1 MLSRHACHVHG
12 SIRASARSALV
23 WFVRP
28 VGTPS
33 AASVGSGTLDARWPA
48 SEQRRGSRD
57 ARPPGLR
64 YRYCYTDS
72 PMSLVLAASLVLALA
87 SAPSSGPAIPSTP
100 AIDPIVGGQRTGELE
115 YGAIVAIVTSQSALC
130 TGTVVA
136 PRLILTAAH
145 CLAELPPVSTLTV
158 YAGNTLDNTSSAAA
172 TGYGAH
178 PEFCPDCREDI
189 HDYGYVELGTDF
201 ISPDAQILPIT
212 DQEEWDEVM
221 RKGTTVTLVG
231 FGEDPDAES
240 PVASLGTK
248 RKVDT
253 EIRKLSAEGL
263 EFFAGGDNHDSCQGD
278 SGGPALIELAD
289 GTLRLAGITS
299 RGSDPCGDG
308 GYYGVPFP
316 ALTWI
321 RDETGVD
328 LLPAG
333 CEEGD
338 CLDISPPAEKE
349 GRCVVAPV
357 DRAAPPW
364 SLLLL
369 VLLKRRRRAPA
380 AGRRIAA

>member
-1 MLSRHACHVHG
+1 MPIV
-12 SIRASARSALV
+12 
-23 WFVRP
+23 P
-28 VGTPS
+28 VAT
-33 AASVGSGTLDARWPA
+33 
-48 SEQRRGSRD
+48 
-57 ARPPGLR
+57 
-64 YRYCYTDS
+64 
-72 PMSLVLAASLVLALA
+72 LVLALA
-87 SAPSSGPAIPSTP
+87 GHSSLGSPSGPSTDSVAAIEPTP
-100 AIDPIVGGQRTGELE
+100 AIEPIVGGQRTGELE
-115 YGAIVAIVTSQSALC
+115 YGAIVAIVTAQSALC

-145 CLAELPPVSTLTV
+145 CLDGLPPVSNLTV
-158 YAGNTLDNTSSAAA
+158 YFGNDLEASMSASA

-178 PEFCPDCREDI
+178 PEFDPEGREDI
-189 HDYGYVELGTDF
+189 HDYGYVELGSDF
-201 ISPDAQILPIT
+201 IAPDGLILPIT

-221 RKGTTVTLVG
+221 RKGTAVTLVG

-240 PVASLGTK
+240 PLSSLGTK

-253 EIRKLSAEGL
+253 EIRKFSAEGL
-263 EFFAGGDNHDSCQGD
+263 EFFAGGDHHDSCQGD

-328 LLPAG
+328 LLPAD

-349 GRCVVAPV
+349 GRCAVAPS

-364 SLLLL
+364 LL
-369 VLLKRRRRAPA
+369 VLLVPGLVRRRAQRR
-380 AGRRIAA
+380 AGRS